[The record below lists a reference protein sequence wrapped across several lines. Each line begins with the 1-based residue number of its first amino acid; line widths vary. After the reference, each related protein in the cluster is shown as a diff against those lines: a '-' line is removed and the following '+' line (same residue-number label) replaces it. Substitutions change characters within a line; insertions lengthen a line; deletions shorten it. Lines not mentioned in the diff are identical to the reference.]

1 MKKKNI
7 SCKFTLIE
15 LLVVIAIIAILAGIL
30 LPALNKARSM
40 ALAANCLSNQKQ
52 LGLQFA
58 IYGDSYENLYP
69 LSMADYSW
77 LPTLMG
83 WTSSECEKRISS
95 VKHKSCPSVKY
106 NQPAGNKR
114 YETYGTKSGLYMG
127 GWSKW
132 ETQYGAG
139 LNSTIRITVDS
150 KTLKFLNVKA
160 LKQPSR
166 YYYLSECVDQT
177 TKEGRYMLP
186 SLGTEKTK
194 MYLIHNTRLNL
205 LYADGHASSSGT
217 ALSLELQKL
226 GCQANMLMDESGAL
240 Y

>member
-7 SCKFTLIE
+7 FLKFTLIE

-83 WTSSECEKRISS
+83 WTSSDQRGGT
-95 VKHKSCPSVKY
+95 VRYPSVQ
-106 NQPAGNKR
+106 QPAGSCR
-114 YETYGTKSGLYMG
+114 AGIGVPDLLPLRPRG
-127 GWSKW
+127 GC
-132 ETQYGAG
+132 GAG
-139 LNSTIRITVDS
+139 GKRSPHPGHGKGLEMPHRTAGLLPFPECTCAPD
-150 KTLKFLNVKA
+150 A
-160 LKQPSR
+160 LLRQLRSDYNREDP
-166 YYYLSECVDQT
+166 
-177 TKEGRYMLP
+177 EG
-186 SLGTEKTK
+186 
-194 MYLIHNTRLNL
+194 
-205 LYADGHASSSGT
+205 D
-217 ALSLELQKL
+217 
-226 GCQANMLMDESGAL
+226 
-240 Y
+240 